1 MPGSGA
7 VAGRWKIHMF
17 IRSEAANGLV
27 VLLKRS
33 IVERTLAEMP
43 DQDSLRS

>member
-1 MPGSGA
+1 MAGT
-7 VAGRWKIHMF
+7 VAAGGHWKIHMF
-17 IRSEAANGLV
+17 KRSEAANGFV